1 MPNLILLSLLPV
13 TVISTEDDAEPA
25 LFTATHEYLPPS
37 EVRTFSITRVLF
49 FPISVMLALAITE
62 TSSFVHR
69 ISLVASLAWQASVS
83 RSPFNRESGLEDIV
97 TAGFSED
104 RSNREKFYNHK
115 FFIGHENFQVHFV
128 TSDIAVFCYLI
139 FLGLLK
145 IKLRDGDYRM

>member
-49 FPISVMLALAITE
+49 FPICVMLALAITE

-69 ISLVASLAWQASVS
+69 IPLVASLAWQASVS
-83 RSPFNRESGLEDIV
+83 RSPFNGKERGPEDIV
-97 TAGFSED
+97 TVGFSED
-104 RSNREKFYNHK
+104 RM
-115 FFIGHENFQVHFV
+115 QP
-128 TSDIAVFCYLI
+128 
-139 FLGLLK
+139 
-145 IKLRDGDYRM
+145 